1 MPETIDNRRVFSLLE
16 VSKSIQKTLTERYT
30 SSFWIKG
37 DLNKLNFYSQSGH
50 CFPELVEKKD
60 GRVIAE
66 LKSVLWKDDFN
77 RINRQFLEVLHEPLK
92 DGITILF
99 SARIQFDPVFGLSL
113 RITEIDPWY
122 SLGELEKEKQQSIAR
137 LQAEGVFDLNRK
149 LDFPLLPK
157 RIAIISVESSKGYSD
172 FMKIM
177 NGNNWDYRFFQ
188 MLFPAFLQGDK
199 AVPSILY
206 QLKRI
211 RKVMAHFDVVAI
223 IRGGGADVGLT
234 CYNNYELA
242 RAIALYPLPVIT
254 GIGHSTNETVS
265 EMVAYK
271 NAITPTELADFLL
284 QHYHEFSVPLQE
296 AENTLVQKANH
307 LIREEKSS
315 LLNLA
320 KYLRSVTRSTISN
333 DKQAVDFA
341 SRSLV
346 QASGSTLQRSST
358 MLTQFSRQI
367 SGSANLWL
375 SRNRDAVDGQK
386 NALAISS
393 RTLTRQR
400 ARDLQ
405 NMEKVINLL
414 SPLQVLRRGYS
425 FTTVNGKLVTTI
437 NGITKGDKI
446 ITVVANGNIA
456 STVTSTNSNTEP

>member
-1 MPETIDNRRVFSLLE
+1 MPEIINDKKVFSLLE
-16 VSKSIQKTLTERYT
+16 VLKSIQKTLNDRYT

-37 DLNKLNFYSQSGH
+37 EVNKLNLYAQSGH

-66 LKSVLWKDDFN
+66 LKSVLWRDDYT

-122 SLGELEKEKQQSIAR
+122 SLGELEKEKRLSIAR
-137 LQAEGVFDLNRK
+137 LQAEGIYDQNKNLN
-149 LDFPLLPK
+149 FPLLPK
-157 RIAIISVESSKGYSD
+157 RIAIISVETSKGYSD

-177 NGNNWDYRFFQ
+177 TGNSWEYRFFS

-211 RKVMAHFDVVAI
+211 RKVIAHFDVVAI
-223 IRGGGADVGLT
+223 IRGGGGDVGLT
-234 CYNNYELA
+234 CYNDYELA
-242 RAIALYPLPVIT
+242 KTIALYPIPVIT
-254 GIGHSTNETVS
+254 GIGHSTNETVT

-296 AENTLVQKANH
+296 AEDTLVQKANR
-307 LIREEKSS
+307 LIREERIS
-315 LLNLA
+315 LINLA
-320 KYLRSVTRSTISN
+320 KYLRSITRSTILN
-333 DKQAVDFA
+333 NKQSIEFA
-341 SRSLV
+341 SKSL
-346 QASGSTLQRSST
+346 LQYSRTELLKSDT
-358 MLTQFSRQI
+358 MLNQFRRQV
-367 SGSANLWL
+367 SGSANRLI
-375 SRNRDAVDGQK
+375 SRNRDAVDQQQNTIAAG
-386 NALAISS
+386 
-393 RTLTRQR
+393 TRGHLKQR
-400 ARDLQ
+400 SRDLQ
-405 NMEKVINLL
+405 NMEKIISIL
-414 SPLQVLRRGYS
+414 SPMQVLKRGYS

-437 NGITKGDKI
+437 NEINKGDKI
-446 ITVVANGNIA
+446 ITTVTNGSIA
-456 STVTSTNSNTEP
+456 STVTSTKIITEP

>member
-1 MPETIDNRRVFSLLE
+1 MPETINDKRVFSLLE

-37 DLNKLNFYSQSGH
+37 EVNKLNLYAQSGH

-66 LKSVLWKDDFN
+66 LKSVLWRDDYT

-122 SLGELEKEKQQSIAR
+122 SLGELEKEKQLSIAR
-137 LQAEGVFDLNRK
+137 LQAEGIFDQNKNLA
-149 LDFPLLPK
+149 FPLLPK

-177 NGNNWDYRFFQ
+177 NGNSWEYRFFS

-199 AVPSILY
+199 AVPSIIY

-211 RKVMAHFDVVAI
+211 RQVIAHFDVVAI
-223 IRGGGADVGLT
+223 IRGGGGDVGLT
-234 CYNNYELA
+234 CYNDYELA
-242 RAIALYPLPVIT
+242 KTIALYPLPVIT
-254 GIGHSTNETVS
+254 GIGHSTNETVT
-265 EMVAYK
+265 EMVAFK

-296 AENTLVQKANH
+296 AENMLVQKANR
-307 LIREEKSS
+307 LIREEKTS
-315 LLNLA
+315 LINLA

-333 DKQAVDFA
+333 DKQAIEFA
-341 SRSLV
+341 SKSLLQYSKNALLRSET
-346 QASGSTLQRSST
+346 TLK
-358 MLTQFSRQI
+358 QFSRQL
-367 SGSANLWL
+367 SGSANLWI
-375 SRNRDAVDGQK
+375 SRSLDALDGQRT
-386 NALAISS
+386 ALATSS
-393 RTLTRQR
+393 RALIKQR

-405 NMEKVINLL
+405 NMEKVISIL
-414 SPLQVLRRGYS
+414 SPLQVLKRGYS

-437 NGITKGDKI
+437 NEIKKGDKI
-446 ITVVANGNIA
+446 ITTVTDGSIA
-456 STVTSTNSNTEP
+456 STVTSTKITTQP